1 MPTKKI
7 LVPVVDALSSKEIER
22 DCFWLARY
30 QPAQLYIVEILP
42 PVNFFKWLFTPVAN
56 LLKKWRGS
64 QAQKAQHHAMAQE
77 TFPCQVGEREAPNL
91 VLGIVEAARREQPD
105 MIVILPEMDESL
117 GQTGINDL
125 QNRLSEIREYVL
137 IKPRRGGSVR
147 IEPHQKKTLPDC
159 KKVVP
164 INRHTWVA

>member
-1 MPTKKI
+1 MPAKKI

-22 DCFWLARY
+22 NCFWLARY

-56 LLKKWRGS
+56 LLKKRRGS
-64 QAQKAQHHAMAQE
+64 QAQKAQRHAMTQE
-77 TFPCQVGEREAPNL
+77 EFPCQVGEREAPNL

-105 MIVILPEMDESL
+105 VIVILPEMDKSS
-117 GQTGINDL
+117 GQTDIHDL
-125 QNRLSEIREYVL
+125 QNRLSEIREYIL

-147 IEPHQKKTLPDC
+147 VEPHRKKALPDC

-164 INRHTWVA
+164 IDIHTWVA

>member
-1 MPTKKI
+1 MAAKKI

-42 PVNFFKWLFTPVAN
+42 PVNFFKWLFMPVTN

-64 QAQKAQHHAMAQE
+64 QAQKAQRHAMAQE
-77 TFPCQVGEREAPNL
+77 KFPCQVGERKAPNL

-105 MIVILPEMDESL
+105 MIVILPEIDKSL
-117 GQTGINDL
+117 GYMGIQDL
-125 QNRLSEIREYVL
+125 QNRLSEIRKFVL

-147 IEPHQKKTLPDC
+147 IQPQQKKALPDC

-164 INRHTWVA
+164 IDRHTWVA

>member
-1 MPTKKI
+1 MTAKKI
-7 LVPVVDALSSKEIER
+7 LVPVIDALSSREIER

-30 QPAQLYIVEILP
+30 QPAELHIVEILP
-42 PVNFFKWLFTPVAN
+42 PVNFFKWLLTPITN
-56 LLKKWRGS
+56 WLKKWRGS

-77 TFPCQVGEREAPNL
+77 EFPCQTAEREAPNL

-105 MIVILPEMDESL
+105 VIVILPEIDEHL

-125 QNRLSEIREYVL
+125 QNRLSEIKEYML

-147 IEPHQKKTLPDC
+147 VEPQKKKALPDY

-164 INRHTWVA
+164 IDRHTWVA

>member
-1 MPTKKI
+1 MSAKKI
-7 LVPVVDALSSKEIER
+7 LVPVVDALSSREIER

-30 QPAQLYIVEILP
+30 QPAQLHIVEILP
-42 PVNFFKWLFTPVAN
+42 PVNFFKWLFTPAIN
-56 LLKKWRGS
+56 MLRKWRGS
-64 QAQKAQHHAMAQE
+64 QAQKAQRHALTQE
-77 TFPCQVGEREAPNL
+77 EFPCQVGEREAPNL

-105 MIVILPEMDESL
+105 MIVILPEIDKYL

-125 QNRLSEIREYVL
+125 QNRLSEIKEYML

-147 IEPHQKKTLPDC
+147 VEPQKKKALPDG

-164 INRHTWVA
+164 IDRHTWVA